1 MSAVSKWGNP
11 LPEGCHI
18 FLDLRQLPEAQD
30 GSDDLVP
37 LSPFTIEWGVDNPWD
52 ETNPA
57 VLNITLI
64 DQGGR
69 YSKSANGLMGHRL
82 TVRPA
87 WELQGT
93 YNESP
98 LCFAL
103 FDGYVTDVQMLDHD
117 AAAIVSSSP
126 PQTVSTSFAPTAA
139 RGRTTAPTHRPRA
152 ATNGGYRPRGRHAE
166 TMAELRRHTSLR
178 HHL

>member
-37 LSPFTIEWGVDNPWD
+37 LSPFTIEWGVEKPWD

-82 TVRPA
+82 TARPA

-117 AAAIVSSSP
+117 GGRNRIKLTASDRIYILRTDC
-126 PQTVSTSFAPTAA
+126 PQGA
-139 RGRTTAPTHRPRA
+139 
-152 ATNGGYRPRGRHAE
+152 
-166 TMAELRRHTSLR
+166 
-178 HHL
+178 